1 MREFNM
7 GKLMLNEIKE
17 NLKCVE
23 STLKLIGSIVLII
36 GVVYYACGY
45 GSSYYNGIYSI
56 LYKAVGVLFG
66 WLILLLFISIGTY
79 FKNKGRKKDFMDFL
93 IMVSVFAMI
102 PLIIISL
109 STALLI
115 IGDYLIGKINPLVVL
130 FIKITAIFL
139 ILLSYTMTLCINL
152 KKWDFRFE
160 VIIEKI
166 ISEL

>member
-36 GVVYYACGY
+36 GVVYYACGC
-45 GSSYYNGIYSI
+45 GSSYYHNGIYSI
-56 LYKAVGVLFG
+56 LYKAVGVLFV

-93 IMVSVFAMI
+93 IMVSLFAMI
-102 PLIIISL
+102 PLIIITL

-130 FIKITAIFL
+130 
-139 ILLSYTMTLCINL
+139 
-152 KKWDFRFE
+152 
-160 VIIEKI
+160 
-166 ISEL
+166 

>member
-1 MREFNM
+1 
-7 GKLMLNEIKE
+7 MLNKIIKE
-17 NLKCVE
+17 NLKCIK
-23 STLKLIGSIVLII
+23 SNLKLIGGIVLII

-93 IMVSVFAMI
+93 MMVSLFAMI
-102 PLIIISL
+102 PLIIITL
-109 STALLI
+109 STTLLI
-115 IGDYLIGKINPLVVL
+115 IGDYLIGKTNPLVVL

-139 ILLSYTMTLCINL
+139 ILLSYTMILCVNL
-152 KKWDFRFE
+152 KK
-160 VIIEKI
+160 
-166 ISEL
+166 